1 MSKKFIVILFGILFV
16 SGGVGY
22 FIYRN
27 QHRSFDIANI
37 NSGGATIIAFGDSIT
52 KGFGVGEENAYPVIV
67 SREIG
72 FPIRNAGFEGD
83 SSASAL
89 SRLEEDVFAHD
100 PWIVI
105 VFLGGN
111 DFLKRTP
118 GSVVRE
124 HLSQIIAKIQE
135 RGAIVVLVGI
145 ETVVIEDYSKIYRD
159 LSKQYR
165 TAYVPDVLRGIIGHN
180 ELMVDAVHPNE
191 KGHEIIA
198 ERILKVLKPLLE
210 EIQKYRNP

>member
-1 MSKKFIVILFGILFV
+1 MSKKFIIILFGVLLV
-16 SGGVGY
+16 CGGIGY
-22 FIYRN
+22 VMYRN
-27 QHRSFDIANI
+27 QNRSLGITNI
-37 NSGGATIIAFGDSIT
+37 DSRGTTIIAFGDSIT
-52 KGFGVGEENAYPVIV
+52 KGFGIGEENAYPVIV

-72 FPIRNAGFEGD
+72 FPIRNAGLEGD
-83 SSASAL
+83 GSASAF
-89 SRLEEDVFAHD
+89 SRLEEDVFTHD

-124 HLSQIIAKIQE
+124 NLSKIIVAIQE

-145 ETVVIEDYSKIYRD
+145 ETVVIESYSKIYKD
-159 LSKQYR
+159 LSEQHH

-180 ELMVDAVHPNE
+180 ELMVDTVHPNE

-198 ERILKVLKPLLE
+198 ERILKVLKPLIE
-210 EIQKYRNP
+210 ETKTYRN